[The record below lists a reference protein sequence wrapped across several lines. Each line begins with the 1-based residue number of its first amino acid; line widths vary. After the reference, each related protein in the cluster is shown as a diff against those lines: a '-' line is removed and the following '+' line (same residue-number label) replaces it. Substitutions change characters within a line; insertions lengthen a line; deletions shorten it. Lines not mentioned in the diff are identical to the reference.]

1 MIMETGLLIYIAG
14 LVIFIFIAGFLYK
27 EDQDADAN
35 AMASG
40 IDIAMALLWPVA
52 LPMIVVLALLRMTYS
67 AGMWAAEAF
76 KNKS

>member
-27 EDQDADAN
+27 KSQD

-52 LPMIVVLALLRMTYS
+52 LPMIVVFVLLKMTYS
-67 AGMWAAEAF
+67 AGMWAAEYF
-76 KNKS
+76 KNKGE